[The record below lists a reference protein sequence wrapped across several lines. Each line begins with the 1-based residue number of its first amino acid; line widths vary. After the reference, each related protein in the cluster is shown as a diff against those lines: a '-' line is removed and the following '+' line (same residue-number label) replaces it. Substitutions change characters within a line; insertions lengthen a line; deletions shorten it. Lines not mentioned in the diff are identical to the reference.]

1 MPEYRNLGDALR
13 GDRIAAQA
21 RQIDK
26 AVIIKR
32 THAHRGQFTTLRD
45 NAFCII
51 EIPLRV
57 VLEKN
62 KGKRTKSE

>member
-26 AVIIKR
+26 VVINKR
-32 THAHRGQFTTLRD
+32 THAHKGQFTTLRD

-51 EIPLRV
+51 EIPLKAV
-57 VLEKN
+57 SDK
-62 KGKRTKSE
+62 K